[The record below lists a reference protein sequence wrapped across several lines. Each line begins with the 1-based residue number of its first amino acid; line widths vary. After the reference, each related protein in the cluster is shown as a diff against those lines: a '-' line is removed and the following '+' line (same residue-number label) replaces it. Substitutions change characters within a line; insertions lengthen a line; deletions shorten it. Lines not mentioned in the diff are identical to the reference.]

1 MNRRLMEWARRR
13 SSDVAR
19 RRAAMIAE
27 RMRATLSGASVE
39 VIEGEVVVSGKGL
52 LGRWMIDPE
61 LRFLARDGR

>member
-1 MNRRLMEWARRR
+1 MNKLMDWARRR
-13 SSDVAR
+13 SREAAR
-19 RRAAMIAE
+19 RRARAIAE

-39 VIEGEVVVSGKGL
+39 VIEGEVAVSGKGL